1 MLDVLRG
8 TPLWVYAAFFVV
20 TYYGVLACF
29 ESRET
34 KRSLQLTPL
43 IFVMVSLFS
52 LNVSQGIFTPLASY
66 GVGLMAGWFA
76 AFGFY
81 SCRDVGREGDNLA
94 IGGSPKVLIVYWLF
108 FAWRYYSGYHAAINP
123 EVVNEVSA
131 IVCSSL
137 ASGFINGLI
146 VGRSFMLLRL
156 LRVDKMSAQ
165 KV

>member
-20 TYYGVLACF
+20 TYYGILACF
-29 ESRET
+29 ENHET
-34 KRSLQLTPL
+34 KRSLLLVPL

-52 LNVSQGIFTPLASY
+52 LNSFQGLFTPLASY
-66 GVGLMAGWFA
+66 GTGLVTGWFA
-76 AFGFY
+76 AFHYY
-81 SCRDVGREGDNLA
+81 SCRDVGREGDNLV

-123 EVVNEVSA
+123 EAVNEVSA
-131 IVCSSL
+131 IGCSSL

-146 VGRSFMLLRL
+146 VGRSFMLLRIF
-156 LRVDKMSAQ
+156 RVDKLSARE
-165 KV
+165 V